1 MNVVQPVRGE
11 KGVTPIGPDADSHG
25 TEHQAI
31 VDTHRHLIGP
41 KRNDQEIASRF
52 PVGYYPLHPNV
63 SLNFQMNRF
72 WNWVGDTQMLDE
84 LRAAGKRIKNYDDW
98 AREMSELSDKA
109 LAAGRRLPAA
119 YYAKMAIFFLDPSDP
134 RVKPSRQRFLDN
146 VLTENGI
153 TPENQYQVPY
163 QKTHLSAYRFAP
175 AQPRGTIVVF
185 GGYDSYILEWL
196 PMALALRDAGL
207 DTVIFDGPGQGTVLD
222 SGIPMTP
229 DWHLPVA
236 AILDYFKLT
245 EITLLGFSLGG
256 GLVIRAA
263 AREPRISRVIAMD
276 ICTSLFEAAIRAFT
290 ATGLSVIAE
299 NSSKMPAAL
308 VNAAAAVVRKS
319 DLLIDWSIAQ
329 GQRVMAAATPADV
342 FQAWRKYRTDDISS
356 LVTQDVLPMA
366 GTKDHYMPLQMLPD
380 QLMMLTAAHSITAR
394 VFTEAESAQNH
405 CQIGNMG
412 LALKVIL
419 DWLDET
425 GGRTA
430 ESADRQ

>member
-1 MNVVQPVRGE
+1 
-11 KGVTPIGPDADSHG
+11 
-25 TEHQAI
+25 
-31 VDTHRHLIGP
+31 
-41 KRNDQEIASRF
+41 
-52 PVGYYPLHPNV
+52 
-63 SLNFQMNRF
+63 
-72 WNWVGDTQMLDE
+72 
-84 LRAAGKRIKNYDDW
+84 
-98 AREMSELSDKA
+98 
-109 LAAGRRLPAA
+109 
-119 YYAKMAIFFLDPSDP
+119 
-134 RVKPSRQRFLDN
+134 
-146 VLTENGI
+146 
-153 TPENQYQVPY
+153 
-163 QKTHLSAYRFAP
+163 
-175 AQPRGTIVVF
+175 
-185 GGYDSYILEWL
+185 
-196 PMALALRDAGL
+196 
-207 DTVIFDGPGQGTVLD
+207 
-222 SGIPMTP
+222 MTP